1 MKEIKELYNT
11 VLNFENM
18 CDAYFLAH
26 ILIHFIPTLPQ
37 FVVLY
42 GRKLRVL
49 E

>member
-18 CDAYFLAH
+18 CDAYVLAY
-26 ILIHFIPTLPQ
+26 ILIHFNPTLPQ
-37 FVVLY
+37 CVVLY
-42 GRKLRVL
+42 GIKLRVL